1 MIMRSLQPR
10 FARHLMGF
18 PHVDFRSLV
27 YALYG
32 IEKGIAKGLWLESS
46 PSNLKGNKP
55 TIGQR
60 SGDVSV
66 AKPRPPR
73 CYQTVRQ
80 TSRVYYLPSPQ
91 VQYKPPVPSRPMS
104 PTYLHLAPQPVYATQ
119 ATQRPPAYYP

>member
-1 MIMRSLQPR
+1 M
-10 FARHLMGF
+10 
-18 PHVDFRSLV
+18 DFRSLV

-46 PSNLKGNKP
+46 PSNLNGNKP
-55 TIGQR
+55 AIGQR

-91 VQYKPPVPSRPMS
+91 VQYRPPVPSRPMS
-104 PTYLHLAPQPVYATQ
+104 STYLHLAPQPVYATH
-119 ATQRPPAYYP
+119 AT

>member
-104 PTYLHLAPQPVYATQ
+104 PTYLHLTPQPIYAT
-119 ATQRPPAYYP
+119 